1 MSAKKQVKGRFSKTP
16 VKATPGKKPLAQ
28 GGSKR
33 EAKQPAP
40 VKPQLWQILAGL
52 ALVLLLAILVAELDT
67 GIAAWFKGR
76 GVTKNPLEYPLTA
89 VVVGLLVNWV
99 LRRTK
104 GHAYVKPGI
113 KTELFLKIGLVLL
126 GARISLGEIMSKGLG
141 GLLQAIIMVTSV
153 FFFTWWLGGKLK
165 LAATLKAVM
174 ASAVSICGV
183 SAAIAAAGAV
193 LAKKEEVTYVTALVI
208 ITALPM
214 MVLMPWI
221 AQALGLPAA
230 VAGAWFGGN
239 IDTTAAVVG
248 AGAMAG
254 PDAQAVAAVVK
265 MAQNVFIGVAAFL
278 LALYFVTSVER
289 KPNEKPS
296 AAVIWQ
302 RFPKF
307 VLGFVLLSALTSLGL
322 FSADALKALDALSK
336 WGFTLAFVAIGLELS
351 VGDLRGMGW
360 KPFAVYMAATVF
372 NTLLA
377 LGVAWVIFGALG
389 L

>member
-1 MSAKKQVKGRFSKTP
+1 MAAQKRAKSHVSREGGKG
-16 VKATPGKKPLAQ
+16 VADKKPLAQ
-28 GGSKR
+28 GG
-33 EAKQPAP
+33 AKLLKKSPAP
-40 VKPQLWQILAGL
+40 VKSSPWQILAGL
-52 ALVLLLAILVAELDT
+52 ALALFLAVLVAELDM

-76 GVTKNPLEYPLTA
+76 GVTRNPLEYPLTA
-89 VVVGLLVNWV
+89 AVVGLLANLI

-104 GHAYVKPGI
+104 TYAYVKPGI
-113 KTELFLKIGLVLL
+113 RTELFLKIGLVLL

-141 GLLQAIIMVTSV
+141 GLLQAVIMVTSV
-153 FFFTWWLGGKLK
+153 FFFTWWLAGRFK
-165 LAATLKAVM
+165 LAPTLKAVM
-174 ASAVSICGV
+174 ATAVSVCGV

-214 MVLMPWI
+214 MVLMPWV
-221 AQALGLPAA
+221 AQGLGLSPD

-248 AGAMAG
+248 AGTMFG

-265 MAQNVFIGVAAFL
+265 MAQNVFIGIAAFL
-278 LALYFVTSVER
+278 LALYFVTTVER
-289 KPNEKPS
+289 KPNERPS

-307 VLGFVLLSALTSLGL
+307 VIGFVLLSALASLGV
-322 FSADALKALDALSK
+322 FSAEALKALDGLSK
-336 WGFTLAFVAIGLELS
+336 WAFTLAFVAIGIDLS
-351 VGDLRGMGW
+351 LRDLQGMGW
-360 KPFAVYMAATVF
+360 KPFVVYMAATVF
-372 NTLLA
+372 NTVLA
-377 LGVAWVIFGALG
+377 LGAAWVIFGALG

>member
-1 MSAKKQVKGRFSKTP
+1 MNAEKSTTNQTAPHTQTWQVLTGLGLIF
-16 VKATPGKKPLAQ
+16 VLA
-28 GGSKR
+28 
-33 EAKQPAP
+33 A
-40 VKPQLWQILAGL
+40 LA
-52 ALVLLLAILVAELDT
+52 AELDA
-67 GIAAWFKGR
+67 GIAVWFKGR
-76 GVTKNPLEYPLTA
+76 GVDKNPLEYPLTA
-89 VVVGLLVNWV
+89 AVVGLAANWI

-104 GHAYVKPGI
+104 THTFVKPGI
-113 KTELFLKIGLVLL
+113 RTELFLKVGLVLL

-141 GLLQAIIMVTSV
+141 GLAQAVIMVCAV
-153 FFFTWWLGGKLK
+153 FFFTWWLAGKFE

-174 ASAVSICGV
+174 ATAVSVCGV

-221 AQALGLPAA
+221 AQAIGLSPT

-248 AGAMAG
+248 AGTMFG
-254 PDAQAVAAVVK
+254 PEAQAVAAVVK

-278 LALYFVTSVER
+278 LALYFVTTVER
-289 KPNEKPS
+289 RDDERPS

-307 VLGFVLLSALTSLGL
+307 VIGFVLLSVLASLGA
-322 FSADALKALDALSK
+322 FSAGALKMLDGLSK
-336 WGFTLAFVAIGLELS
+336 WAFTFAFIAIGFDLAL
-351 VGDLRGMGW
+351 GDLRGLGW
-360 KPFAVYMAATVF
+360 KPFFVYMSATVF
-372 NTLLA
+372 NTVLA
-377 LGVAWVIFGALG
+377 LAVSVLIFGVLG